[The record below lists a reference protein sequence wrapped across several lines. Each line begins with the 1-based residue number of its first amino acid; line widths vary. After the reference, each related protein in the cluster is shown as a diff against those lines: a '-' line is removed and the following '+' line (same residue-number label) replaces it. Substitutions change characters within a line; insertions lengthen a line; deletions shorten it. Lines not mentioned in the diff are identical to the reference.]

1 MSGNGQGSGG
11 GSDELGRDMEL
22 ASALAFV
29 DPATTDPNYWLR
41 FQSWVMARAGHELAR
56 RRMMADLTI
65 GDVLSGWARAVVPSA
80 MIAAVVAGF
89 VLLHAAPATAP
100 ARVTV
105 EDLLLV
111 GLEDE
116 TIPATLTADEDAAA
130 EAVAFAGERF

>member
-1 MSGNGQGSGG
+1 MSGNVQGSDG

-29 DPATTDPNYWLR
+29 DPAASDPNYWLR

-56 RRMMADLTI
+56 RRMMADVTI
-65 GDVLSGWARAVVPSA
+65 GEVLTGWARAVVPMA
-80 MIAAVVAGF
+80 MIAAIFAGF
-89 VLLHAAPATAP
+89 VLLHAAPVTAP

-116 TIPATLTADEDAAA
+116 TIPATLTSDDEAAA

>member
-1 MSGNGQGSGG
+1 MNEDRQGGDG

-29 DPATTDPNYWLR
+29 DPAGVDPNYWLR

-56 RRMMADLTI
+56 RRMMTDLTI
-65 GDVLSGWARAVVPSA
+65 GEVLSGWARAVVPTA
-80 MIAAVVAGF
+80 VIAAIIAGF
-89 VLLHAAPATAP
+89 VLLRAAPVTVP
-100 ARVTV
+100 ARATV

-116 TIPATLTADEDAAA
+116 TIPATLTSDEDAAA